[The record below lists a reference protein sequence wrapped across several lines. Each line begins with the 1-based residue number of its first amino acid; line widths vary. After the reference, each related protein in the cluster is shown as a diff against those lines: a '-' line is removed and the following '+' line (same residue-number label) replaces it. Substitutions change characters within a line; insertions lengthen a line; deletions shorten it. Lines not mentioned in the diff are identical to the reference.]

1 MFYSNENAV
10 GLKVALTED
19 HWTEKGIYTRGH
31 VMRIKRVERNFV
43 VLEDDNGELTL
54 PVNGFHL
61 LEEQKPITEEEVEAA
76 WKTAERE
83 YWEHLARKQGQLQ
96 EIRSCHGTQQCPG
109 FQEDILALTHGTR
122 RGHCRH
128 KSPLEECRRSDYQE
142 DMEAWR
148 KCLKSNS

>member
-10 GLKVALTED
+10 GLKVVLAED

-31 VMRIKRVERNFV
+31 VMHIKRVERNFV

-61 LEEQKPITEEEVEAA
+61 LEGEDPEEPDEAF
-76 WKTAERE
+76 RGS
-83 YWEHLARKQGQLQ
+83 RG
-96 EIRSCHGTQQCPG
+96 CHGTQACPG

-122 RGHCRH
+122 RGRCRH
-128 KSPLEECRRSDYQE
+128 AGKLFGGCLRSDYQE

-148 KCLKSNS
+148 KCRKSNT